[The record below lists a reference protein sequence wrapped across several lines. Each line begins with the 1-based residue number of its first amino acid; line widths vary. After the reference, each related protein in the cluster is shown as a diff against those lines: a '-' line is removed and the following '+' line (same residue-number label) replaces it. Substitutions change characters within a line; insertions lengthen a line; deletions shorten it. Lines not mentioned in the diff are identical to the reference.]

1 MPPKRSAGVAIPK
14 KFGRTET
21 GSYFARCA
29 ALIRPFKRLAVGSAI
44 LATTVLTTYLKYTVE
59 GNSWLFAAVNAAM
72 IVLGISLVAL
82 STAMIVHDEILKDSS
97 DDFCEEPL
105 NIRPNLIDPRKH
117 QEDENSG

>member
-1 MPPKRSAGVAIPK
+1 MPPKRSAVVAIPK

-29 ALIRPFKRLAVGSAI
+29 ALIRPFKGLAVGCAV
-44 LATTVLTTYLKYTVE
+44 LATTVLTTYLKYMVD
-59 GNSWLFAAVNAAM
+59 GNGWLFAAVNAAM

-97 DDFCEEPL
+97 DDFCEVPL
-105 NIRPNLIDPRKH
+105 KTRPNPVDLRKH
-117 QEDENSG
+117 EEDESSG